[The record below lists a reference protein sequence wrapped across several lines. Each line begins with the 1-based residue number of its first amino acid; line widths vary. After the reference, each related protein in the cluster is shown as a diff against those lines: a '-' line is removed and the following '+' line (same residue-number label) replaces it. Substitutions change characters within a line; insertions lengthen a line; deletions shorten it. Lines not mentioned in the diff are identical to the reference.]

1 MADVMTEIL
10 ARAYVLLACHMLGDY
25 VLQND
30 FLAKTKGSNPWHM
43 VAHCVLYAAPFAVLF
58 GIDWRIW
65 PLLLS
70 HIIIDELKVHGKIDY
85 KSDQS
90 LHLLFALLYF

>member
-1 MADVMTEIL
+1 
-10 ARAYVLLACHMLGDY
+10 
-25 VLQND
+25 
-30 FLAKTKGSNPWHM
+30 
-43 VAHCVLYAAPFAVLF
+43 VLYVAPFAGVF

-70 HIIIDELKVHGKIDY
+70 HIIIDELKVRGKIDY

>member
-1 MADVMTEIL
+1 
-10 ARAYVLLACHMLGDY
+10 MLGDY

-58 GIDWRIW
+58 EIDWRIW
-65 PLLLS
+65 LLLLS
-70 HIIIDELKVHGKIDY
+70 HVIIDELKVHGKIDY
-85 KSDQS
+85 KSDQV
-90 LHLLFALLYF
+90 LHLFFALLYF